1 MRAVS
6 ASHTACHRH
15 NTAFRRVVDDG
26 TTKATCPPAL
36 RREGDDTPSPA
47 LLAHNPCGG
56 PAKEKARF
64 EVKINLKIPIFFGDF
79 IYVVLAAQDSSKMSQ
94 NVDRTK
100 FIACAVHQ
108 RVTPRQFTQISA
120 TSDMPLP
127 FHTGPPRFNGL
138 LIEIDRHHAGAGR
151 RERLGNLAANAA
163 SRAGHNDAFS
173 FQSRANTPG
182 HTCLLFITISLLLL
196 RCLC

>member
-1 MRAVS
+1 
-6 ASHTACHRH
+6 
-15 NTAFRRVVDDG
+15 
-26 TTKATCPPAL
+26 
-36 RREGDDTPSPA
+36 
-47 LLAHNPCGG
+47 
-56 PAKEKARF
+56 
-64 EVKINLKIPIFFGDF
+64 
-79 IYVVLAAQDSSKMSQ
+79 MSQ
-94 NVDRTK
+94 NVERTK

-108 RVTPRQFTQISA
+108 RVMHRQVTQISA
-120 TSDMPLP
+120 NSDMALT
-127 FHTGPPRFNGL
+127 FHANHHRFNGIL
-138 LIEIDRHHAGAGR
+138 LKIDRHHAGAGR